1 MTRRIG
7 RGYNGEMRYLALILF
22 VAAGLGACNN
32 AVIGP
37 VDHRCASNPSWE
49 GSGCSEHGHGH

>member
-1 MTRRIG
+1 
-7 RGYNGEMRYLALILF
+7 MRYLALILF
-22 VAAGLGACNN
+22 VAAGLGACDH

-37 VDHRCASNPSWE
+37 VDHRCSSNPSWD